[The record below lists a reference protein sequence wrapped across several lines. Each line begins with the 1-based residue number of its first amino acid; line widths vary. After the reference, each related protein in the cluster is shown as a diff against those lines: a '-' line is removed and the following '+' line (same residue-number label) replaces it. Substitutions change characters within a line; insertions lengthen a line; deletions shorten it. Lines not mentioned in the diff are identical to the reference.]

1 MSGQDLTDQQSV
13 RVTMRLTYDEFVRFV
28 ANHSGHFT
36 TSAGKRIAGELES
49 RFHPYKITCTRHGD
63 TCIAEYDAGFYWVR
77 TDAYP
82 SEDLA
87 WQDTVTVPPMGE

>member
-1 MSGQDLTDQQSV
+1 MESV
-13 RVTMRLTYDEFVRFV
+13 NPRVTMRLTHHEFVLFV
-28 ANHSGHFT
+28 ANHSNHFT
-36 TSAGKRIAGELES
+36 CECGKRIAGELADG
-49 RFHPYKITCTRHGD
+49 HPRITCTRHGD
-63 TCIAEYDAGFYWVR
+63 TCTAEYDRGDGFYWVR